1 MNILG
6 IKKLNQ
12 NIWSNKKEQKKSI
25 WESLPIFTGIV
36 AATIPT
42 GVEKWLIWE
51 EKLQKILEIFRKV
64 WDNKKNLVKRH
75 KYLFD
80 IG

>member
-25 WESLPIFTGIV
+25 WESLLIFASTV

-42 GVEKWLIWE
+42 GVEKRLIWE
-51 EKLQKILEIFRKV
+51 EGITKSFRNFEKS
-64 WDNKKNLVKRH
+64 LR
-75 KYLFD
+75 
-80 IG
+80 